1 MTNFLNDSKEKNTKA
16 TSLNEQV
23 ELYKQTLYK
32 KIDTC
37 FIKYGLSGLKII
49 DERIASGMSRYINS
63 KNSKNTVCDHH
74 SKVSL
79 HKEQE
84 TPDLNEEMDDDIMKA
99 ASIIDELPKEE
110 NVDGKKFQMESK
122 NETKTESTEN
132 NEEKDIM
139 NIAGSILD

>member
-1 MTNFLNDSKEKNTKA
+1 
-16 TSLNEQV
+16 
-23 ELYKQTLYK
+23 
-32 KIDTC
+32 
-37 FIKYGLSGLKII
+37 
-49 DERIASGMSRYINS
+49 
-63 KNSKNTVCDHH
+63 
-74 SKVSL
+74 
-79 HKEQE
+79 
-84 TPDLNEEMDDDIMKA
+84 MKA